1 LKVGIRKVTDRHAQ
15 QPGVPKM
22 RNIVTSFLKSD
33 RGATAIEYTIIAA
46 GIALVIIATVNGIG
60 STLNGTF
67 TSVQSGL
74 K

>member
-1 LKVGIRKVTDRHAQ
+1 MVAFL
-15 QPGVPKM
+15 
-22 RNIVTSFLKSD
+22 RND

-60 STLNGTF
+60 STLTTTF
-67 TSVQSGL
+67 SSVQSGL